1 MGRTTLAEGASPLIG
16 VTERNGVASEDFD
29 GAKSEDGRVM
39 GTYFHGFFDEPGVR
53 AWFLRQLDSGYEAP
67 AASCAADP
75 FELLA
80 AHFAENLDLE
90 KLFAI
95 AGIERRSA

>member
-1 MGRTTLAEGASPLIG
+1 

-39 GTYFHGFFDEPGVR
+39 GTYFHGFFDHPEVR
-53 AWFLRQLDSGYEAP
+53 AWFLRQLDSGYEP
-67 AASCAADP
+67 ASASSAAADP

-80 AHFAENLDLE
+80 AHFAENLDLDT
-90 KLFAI
+90 LFGI
-95 AGIERRSA
+95 AGIERGIA